1 MMFPAGLEGR
11 YLTIAGTL
19 IELAAAVVVTW
30 HAMDAL
36 AGIVRG
42 RGSDRAR
49 RVIAEGVLA
58 ALSFSVAGTLLKTIA
73 LNSWTDIRMFA
84 FVLALRTALKHVFRA
99 EQRGAERRSAGVST
113 R

>member
-1 MMFPAGLEGR
+1 MILPGLEAR
-11 YLTIAGTL
+11 YIATAGTL

-30 HAMDAL
+30 HAIDAL
-36 AGIVRG
+36 GGIVRG
-42 RGSDRAR
+42 LGSDRAR

-73 LNSWTDIRMFA
+73 LNSWVDIRTFA
-84 FVLALRTALKHVFRA
+84 FVLVLSTALKKVFQA
-99 EQRGAERRSAGVST
+99 EQKGMERRGGLST

>member
-1 MMFPAGLEGR
+1 MILPSLEAR
-11 YLTIAGTL
+11 YIATAGTL
-19 IELAAAVVVTW
+19 IELAAAIVVTW
-30 HAMDAL
+30 HAVDAL

-42 RGSDRAR
+42 LGSDRAR

-73 LNSWTDIRMFA
+73 LNSWVDIRTFA
-84 FVLALRTALKHVFRA
+84 FVLVLRTALKKVF
-99 EQRGAERRSAGVST
+99 QAERSTIDRRRGVST

>member
-1 MMFPAGLEGR
+1 MILPSLEARYVATAGR
-11 YLTIAGTL
+11 L
-19 IELAAAVVVTW
+19 IELAAALVVTW
-30 HAMDAL
+30 HAIDAL

-73 LNSWTDIRMFA
+73 LNSWVDIRTFA
-84 FVLALRTALKHVFRA
+84 FVLLLRTALKKVFQA
-99 EQRGAERRSAGVST
+99 EQKGMARRGGVST

>member
-1 MMFPAGLEGR
+1 MTLANLEAR
-11 YLTIAGTL
+11 YLATAGTL
-19 IELAAAVVVTW
+19 IELAAAMVVAW
-30 HAMDAL
+30 HAIDAL

-42 RGSDRAR
+42 QGSDRAR

-73 LNSWTDIRMFA
+73 LNSWVDIRTFA
-84 FVLALRTALKHVFRA
+84 FVLLLRTALKKVFQAERKGM
-99 EQRGAERRSAGVST
+99 EQRGVST